1 VERVKPTTYR
11 CHQFNSSPESLESFK
26 WRYFGLQR
34 ERIVN
39 IMMKGK
45 MKMPS
50 VSIVGVGKNRS
61 GFQPLPPSETEPP
74 ALAAARKSRAEKN
87 RKVFKIAATVILSSA
102 LLAGLVA
109 FFLTYRTSDLVYSS
123 ATPGERTMSTSISH
137 PDLVAQVSSSND
149 QFALSLLGQVKG
161 EKGVNTVMSPFSVS
175 TVMAMVGA
183 GSRGSTL
190 AQISEGMNFKDQDQL
205 LTGYSELLPAL
216 RSNENFTLETANSAF
231 VMTNYQMLSEYQD
244 TIRKH
249 FHLSLQSTDFGDNQ
263 KSARL
268 INDWVKDFTKE
279 KIKDLF
285 QPSSFNQNT
294 SIVLVNAIYFK
305 GDWTNKFDPK
315 LTKKSDFYLQ
325 PDQTIKVDMMNK
337 EEKYRI
343 ARIRGR
349 KTGGYSMLELPYK
362 GDRIVML
369 ILLPDTGFYGTT
381 LEEMEQKLDFHNIEK
396 SFPKNRDIDKIKL
409 ELPKF
414 KIESEIP
421 LKDVLMNLGIT
432 DMFGEGADLTGI
444 DPSGKLYVSEVK
456 QKAFIEVNE
465 EGAEAAA
472 ATGAVMMMRSMP
484 MPATE
489 FKVNRPFIFLLRD
502 KLTGML
508 LFQGR
513 VNDPSK

>member
-11 CHQFNSSPESLESFK
+11 CYQLNSSPESLESFK

-294 SIVLVNAIYFK
+294 RIVLVNAIYFK
-305 GDWTNKFDPK
+305 GDWTNKFNPK

-325 PDQTIKVDMMNK
+325 ADQSIKVDMMMK
-337 EEKYRI
+337 EEKYWI
-343 ARIRGR
+343 ANM
-349 KTGGYSMLELPYK
+349 GGYSMLELPYK
-362 GDRIVML
+362 GDRIVMQ
-369 ILLPDTGFYGTT
+369 ILLPDAGFSSTT
-381 LEEMEQKLDFHNIEK
+381 LEEMEQKLNLHNIEE
-396 SFPKNRDIDKIKL
+396 SFSKNRDFDKIKL